1 MNRKTVLIVD
11 DQAFIRQAV
20 AKALTADGPHVA
32 IQAVDGLAAI
42 ALMRNVE
49 SNVADAAG
57 TDLIDRNAAPR
68 PKVDCIVADINM
80 LPMNGL
86 EYVKAVRVGLAGV
99 PRDTPVIMFTGHAE
113 RHFLAAA
120 IALDVS
126 GFLVKPV
133 SGKLFRER
141 IERVTEVQVTVKTPA
156 EYARLAIPDV
166 ATAVQWQSGAPP
178 AGAARGSDLIRHGTG
193 KMPRNV
199 SPLALEVGHRLSEDL
214 LTRDGMLVVPGGTR
228 IVPALIMAIR
238 DLAEIVELNPLVS
251 VDRE

>member
-11 DQAFIRQAV
+11 DQAFIRQAM
-20 AKALTADGPHVA
+20 AKALTADGTHAAV
-32 IQAVDGLAAI
+32 QAVDGLAAI
-42 ALMRNVE
+42 ALMRNVA

-57 TDLIDRNAAPR
+57 TDLIERHTAPR
-68 PKVDCIVADINM
+68 PKIDCIVADINM

-120 IALDVS
+120 LALDVS

-141 IERVTEVQVTVKTPA
+141 IERVTETQVTVKTPA
-156 EYARLAIPDV
+156 EYARLEMPDV
-166 ATAVQWQSGAPP
+166 ATAVQWQSGAPLAP
-178 AGAARGSDLIRHGTG
+178 RGSDLIRQGTWSL
-193 KMPRNV
+193 PRNV
-199 SPLALEVGHRLSEDL
+199 SPLALEVGTVLSEDL
-214 LTRDGMLVVPGGTR
+214 LTQDGTLVVPSGTR
-228 IVPALIMAIR
+228 IVPALITAIR

-251 VDRE
+251 VSRE